1 MQKALIIL
9 FIFFQVFISCK
20 NPEPNITESFEFA
33 VYDNEPIFVDEY
45 LYQYENKNGIKL
57 RANQTEWYLIDWNG
71 NGIYNEIG
79 IDYYGVKSPFKR
91 RPILSLLE
99 QTSTLNHNEITYSIE
114 NKTGFKELNKTV
126 FEPQND
132 ISYISDF
139 IPIELSDGNTVN
151 SDIFKDYD
159 KTVIYYWATWCA
171 PCVEKLEQVESNRKK
186 LKLQKVNFVPIYYGC
201 SYGDVIKLNEK
212 KGLNFNP
219 IEVSNRSAISYQL
232 AGLPETYVFDSNG
245 KLIAEHFDVE

>member
-1 MQKALIIL
+1 MKKALFIL
-9 FIFFQVFISCK
+9 FIFFQICNSCK
-20 NPEPNITESFEFA
+20 NPEPDITESFEFA

-45 LYQYENKNGIKL
+45 LYQNENKNGIKL
-57 RANQTEWYLIDWNG
+57 SVNQTEWYLIDWNG

-99 QTSTLNHNEITYSIE
+99 QTSSLNHNEVTYSIE
-114 NKTGFKELNKTV
+114 NKTGFRELNKTV
-126 FEPQND
+126 FDPQND

-139 IPIELSDGNTVN
+139 IPIELSNGNIVN
-151 SDIFKDYD
+151 SDILKDYD

-171 PCVEKLEQVESNRKK
+171 PCIEKLEKVELNRKK
-186 LKLQKVNFVPIYYGC
+186 LELQKVNFVPIYYGC
-201 SYGDVIKLNEK
+201 TYGDVIKLNER
-212 KGLNFNP
+212 KGLKFNP

-232 AGLPETYVFDSNG
+232 AGLPETYVFDNNG
-245 KLIAEHFDVE
+245 KLIAENFDVE

>member
-1 MQKALIIL
+1 MI
-9 FIFFQVFISCK
+9 
-20 NPEPNITESFEFA
+20 ESFEFA
-33 VYDNEPIFVDEY
+33 VYDNEPMFVDEY
-45 LYQYENKNGIKL
+45 LYQNENKNGIKL
-57 RANQTEWYLIDWNG
+57 SANQTEWYLIDWNG
-71 NGIYNEIG
+71 NGIYSEIG

-91 RPILSLLE
+91 RPILSLLKK
-99 QTSTLNHNEITYSIE
+99 TNKINHNEVTYSID
-114 NKTGFKELNKTV
+114 NKTDFRELNKTV
-126 FEPQND
+126 FEPKND

-151 SDIFKDYD
+151 SDIFKDYN

-171 PCVEKLEQVESNRKK
+171 PCVKKLEQVELNSNK
-186 LKLQKVNFVPIYYGC
+186 LALQKVNFIPIYYGC

-212 KGLNFNP
+212 KGLTFNP

-232 AGLPETYVFDSNG
+232 TGLPETYVFDSNG